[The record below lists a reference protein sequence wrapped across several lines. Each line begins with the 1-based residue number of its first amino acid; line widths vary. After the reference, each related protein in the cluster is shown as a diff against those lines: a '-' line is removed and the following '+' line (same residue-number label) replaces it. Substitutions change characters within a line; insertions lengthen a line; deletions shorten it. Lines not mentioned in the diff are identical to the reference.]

1 MWQEDKKKEMQER
14 KLVQS
19 LYRDLVG
26 KAKLNELSKKVHGN
40 LNVLILRLENV
51 SKIFLIHCR
60 IYSIFFIFI
69 YRQILQKRSQSG

>member
-14 KLVQS
+14 KLVQN

-26 KAKLNELSKKVHGN
+26 KAKLNELSKKVPGN

-51 SKIFLIHCR
+51 SKYF
-60 IYSIFFIFI
+60 
-69 YRQILQKRSQSG
+69 